1 MNINQRNKLV
11 IPFLL
16 IVSAIFVF
24 CTGRFTVQKI
34 QEEMYNNY
42 SNFGQLVAKTLSI
55 QGQDLIKNNKFESY
69 IDKILKDNEDVS
81 FIAIKDNNGNIIF
94 SKENSKNN
102 IKINVTSPIIDSNG
116 KINGSIELGLSAN
129 SVNYIQT
136 ATKKSIFLV
145 FALGWIAFAL
155 ILILNAVWA
164 TRELSILYKGVKEI
178 ENGKFGT
185 KIINSDE
192 KGDVGELYKAFN
204 EMSQKL
210 HLYEEQNIDTLTIE
224 KNKLEAVL
232 MSIANGVVVCDN
244 SDNITIL
251 NNAALTILNVDE
263 KDILNTK
270 IQEYC
275 DTEGENSFN
284 DKIEEFKNTPLDIME
299 KKPLEFSI
307 SIGERVIKALISPV
321 YSKVHDYLGYII
333 ILIDMTREAEVDKL
347 KSDFISNVSHE
358 LRTPV
363 TVLRSYA
370 DTLYNYG
377 DEFKFEEQKEFIG
390 TINQEVIR
398 LNKMV
403 NDILDFSKF
412 QNNEL
417 EKETQDIMPVIEDV
431 VQSLKVLAEERHLNF
446 SIKKEENLPEI
457 PFNRGAISRVITNLV
472 TNAIKYSNEET
483 TIQIETSIEENKFI
497 KISVKDSGCGI
508 DAKHLPKIFDR
519 FYRVENKT
527 HTVKGT
533 GLGLNLVKIAV
544 EKHHQGKVFVQSEI
558 NVGSTFGFMLPI
570 NPTEINE
577 TLETQ
582 ESVQI

>member
-1 MNINQRNKLV
+1 
-11 IPFLL
+11 
-16 IVSAIFVF
+16 
-24 CTGRFTVQKI
+24 
-34 QEEMYNNY
+34 
-42 SNFGQLVAKTLSI
+42 
-55 QGQDLIKNNKFESY
+55 
-69 IDKILKDNEDVS
+69 
-81 FIAIKDNNGNIIF
+81 
-94 SKENSKNN
+94 
-102 IKINVTSPIIDSNG
+102 
-116 KINGSIELGLSAN
+116 
-129 SVNYIQT
+129 
-136 ATKKSIFLV
+136 
-145 FALGWIAFAL
+145 
-155 ILILNAVWA
+155 
-164 TRELSILYKGVKEI
+164 
-178 ENGKFGT
+178 
-185 KIINSDE
+185 
-192 KGDVGELYKAFN
+192 
-204 EMSQKL
+204 
-210 HLYEEQNIDTLTIE
+210 
-224 KNKLEAVL
+224 
-232 MSIANGVVVCDN
+232 
-244 SDNITIL
+244 
-251 NNAALTILNVDE
+251 LNVDE